1 MDEAHRKASEN
12 QMPSRRLKVE
22 PERGPGVGRGSVR
35 DSMALKELERLAG
48 ELEELK
54 GLLKAETRTQARW
67 LILQR
72 VQEIMNRIGEGFK
85 NE

>member
-1 MDEAHRKASEN
+1 
-12 QMPSRRLKVE
+12 
-22 PERGPGVGRGSVR
+22 
-35 DSMALKELERLAG
+35 MALKELERLAG
-48 ELEELK
+48 ELNELK

-72 VQEIMNRIGEGFK
+72 VQEIMTQIEEGFE